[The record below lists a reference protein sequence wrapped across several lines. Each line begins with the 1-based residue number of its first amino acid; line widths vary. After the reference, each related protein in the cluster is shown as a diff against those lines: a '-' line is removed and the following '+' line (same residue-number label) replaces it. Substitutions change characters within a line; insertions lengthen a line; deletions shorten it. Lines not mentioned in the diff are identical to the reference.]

1 VSARRRDAEPSV
13 ADIARAVS
21 AGTTAATDVIHSA
34 MAAIVNGESG
44 PGRLNAFTSFA
55 YETAVAAAADVD
67 ARIALRGD
75 GPGARLDLAGV
86 PIAIKDNI
94 CTADLPTTCGSRM
107 LARYQSPYE
116 ATVVRRLREAGAV
129 IVGKTNLDEFGMGS
143 STEYSAFG
151 PTHNPHDPTRVA
163 GGSSGGSAAAVAAG
177 MVPVAL
183 GSDTGGSVRQPA
195 AFCGVVGIRPTWGRV
210 SRHGLVAHASSLD
223 QVGVLGAT
231 VADTAHVLQVIA
243 GADPRDMTS
252 ARRAV
257 PDLGAAAALSRA
269 AGQSGAAGPGADDAM
284 LQGLRIGLPR
294 EYLEGEIEPA
304 VRAAIDAAAA
314 VLQSLGATVQAV
326 SLPHTRHALPAY
338 YVIAAAEAS
347 SNLARFDGVRFG
359 SRTAAATVDGMYEAS
374 RGAGLG
380 SEVRRRI
387 VLGTFVLSGG
397 WHDAYYDTARRVR
410 TLVARDFDDVFAAGV
425 DLLLTPTTPEPAFRL
440 GERLHDP
447 YAMYRS
453 DVFTVP
459 AALAG
464 LPALSLP
471 VGTAER
477 MPVGAQLIAPR
488 WAEAALVTAAARL
501 EAALQR

>member
-1 VSARRRDAEPSV
+1 
-13 ADIARAVS
+13 
-21 AGTTAATDVIHSA
+21 

-55 YETAVAAAADVD
+55 YEAAVAAAADVD
-67 ARIALRGD
+67 ARIAALDPRA
-75 GPGARLDLAGV
+75 GPGASLPLAGV
-86 PIAIKDNI
+86 PVAVKDNI

-116 ATVVRRLREAGAV
+116 ATVVRRLRAAGAI

-143 STEYSAFG
+143 STEHSAFG
-151 PTHNPHDPTRVA
+151 PTHNPHDRTRVA

-231 VADTAHVLQVIA
+231 VADAARVLQIIA

-252 ARRAV
+252 ARRTV
-257 PDLGAAAALSRA
+257 PDLATPAALE
-269 AGQSGAAGPGADDAM
+269 GV
-284 LQGLRIGLPR
+284 RIGVPR
-294 EYLEGEIEPA
+294 EYLEGDIEPA
-304 VRAAIDAAAA
+304 VRAAVEAAAG

-338 YVIAAAEAS
+338 CVIAAAEAS

-359 SRTAAATVDGMYEAS
+359 ARVAAATTRGVYEAS

-387 VLGTFVLSGG
+387 VLGTFVLSAG
-397 WHDAYYDTARRVR
+397 WHDAYYETACRVR
-410 TLVARDFDDVFAAGV
+410 TLVARDFGDVFGAGV
-425 DLLLTPTTPEPAFRL
+425 DLLLTPTAPEPAFRL

-453 DVFTVP
+453 DAFTVP

-471 VGTAER
+471 VGTAEGL
-477 MPVGAQLIAPR
+477 PVGAQLIAPQ
-488 WAEAALVTAAARL
+488 WAEAPLVMAAARL
-501 EAALQR
+501 EAALRQ